1 MYEKLRKGVDTET
14 LFLHC
19 CRLCTEDSIGHELI
33 DAQHGDLLV
42 YQLPPAKIKASC
54 LITVHIQLSSTR
66 SFALVDGCD
75 WLIKR

>member
-14 LFLHC
+14 LFLHF

-33 DAQHGDLLV
+33 DTQRSDILV

-54 LITVHIQLSSTR
+54 LMAVHIQ
-66 SFALVDGCD
+66 
-75 WLIKR
+75 